1 MKGSE
6 ASEAPV
12 PKMYSYHY
20 EGKIAVDSG
29 VDPLDR
35 AFDEA
40 QKGAVQTPSFDEAQE
55 RSMARFQRI
64 RAGR

>member
-1 MKGSE
+1 MLKGSE

-40 QKGAVQTPSFDEAQE
+40 QKAQS
-55 RSMARFQRI
+55 RRPGLRRLKMRKKAR
-64 RAGR
+64 